1 MCKLT
6 LLLLIAAIAI
16 SFRLSMSS
24 GKVSCTDVGTC
35 QTCSAGES
43 QLDYCKDTGKKIK
56 QKCFEKGNTFD
67 DFRAC
72 ISTPQDDQLRVIIFQ
87 AGVAVIGGLAYWHV
101 QVKKAANLSLF
112 EARKLRGGR
121 K

>member
-1 MCKLT
+1 MARA
-6 LLLLIAAIAI
+6 LLLLAVVAAI
-16 SFRLSMSS
+16 SLRLSESG

-35 QTCSAGES
+35 QACGAGES
-43 QLDYCKDTGKKIK
+43 QLDYCRDTGKKIK

-72 ISTPQDDQLRVIIFQ
+72 VSTPQDDQLKVIIFQ
-87 AGVAVIGGLAYWHV
+87 VVVAVVGGLAYWHV

-112 EARKLRGGR
+112 EARKVRGGR